1 MSSISQR
8 FNQDELNDL
17 TRDLNLS
24 KEASE
29 LLASRTTKIYWNKE
43 PKLPF
48 TVQEKR
54 VCYPSSLKKTILY
67 FVAKLEDSWKKWFF
81 LNIFQMIDAYLLTAQ
96 SEV

>member
-1 MSSISQR
+1 MSSIPQG

-29 LLASRTTKIYWNKE
+29 LLASRLNDKIYWNME

-54 VCYPSSLKKTILY
+54 VCYPSSLKKKILV
-67 FVAKLEDSWKKWFF
+67 FCHEIKGFGLSECFLEDWRLFIGS
-81 LNIFQMIDAYLLTAQ
+81 
-96 SEV
+96 